1 MSHQCRHSSCLL
13 PSNFARYQKPEQAL
27 PLSSDSPSK
36 SLLPKKKNMYKHA
49 HLKIFKNCGQM
60 RTLVYMRVCKA
71 IVENDRA
78 CVRRFVITDVRGSN

>member
-1 MSHQCRHSSCLL
+1 MSHQRRHSSCLL

-27 PLSSDSPSK
+27 PLSSDPPSK
-36 SLLPKKKNMYKHA
+36 SLLPKKNMYKHA

-71 IVENDRA
+71 GVKNNRA
-78 CVRRFVITDVRGSN
+78 CVRRFVITDVRDSN